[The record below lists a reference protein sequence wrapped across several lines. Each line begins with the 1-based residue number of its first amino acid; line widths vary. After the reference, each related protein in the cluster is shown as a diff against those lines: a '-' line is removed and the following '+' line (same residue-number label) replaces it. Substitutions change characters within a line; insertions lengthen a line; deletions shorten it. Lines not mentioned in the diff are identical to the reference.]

1 MTRKRP
7 CDFRKMDD
15 HGLPTSFGGE
25 AMAMSAEYSTEDGEE
40 EDGYKVQHCSS
51 STRTVEIRD
60 KMGCNLPILFQPCTL
75 FDYSWKDV

>member
-1 MTRKRP
+1 
-7 CDFRKMDD
+7 MDD

-51 STRTVEIRD
+51 STRTVRD
-60 KMGCNLPILFQPCTL
+60 KMGCILHILFQPCTL
-75 FDYSWKDV
+75 FDYSSKDV